1 MIRFENVTKR
11 YRLKRGSKTILD
23 RATFEIERGR
33 SLGVLGVNGAG
44 KSTFLRMISGNE
56 LPDSGRVIRD
66 KVSISWPLGFSDS
79 FHGSLTGRENLKFA
93 CRVYRKD
100 IDKVTRYVEDFA
112 EIGKHIDMPV
122 KTYSSGM
129 KARLAFGLSMSFNFD
144 VYLVDEITA
153 VGDANFRAKC
163 AAVFNE
169 KLANADIIMVS
180 HSVGTLKKYCKA
192 GCVLSNGGIRFFE
205 TIDEAIAD
213 YQELTKE
220 RA

>member
-11 YRLKRGSKTILD
+11 YRLKNGVKSILEK
-23 RATFEIERGR
+23 ASFEIPRGR

-56 LPDSGRVIRD
+56 LPDRGRVVREN
-66 KVSISWPLGFSDS
+66 VSISWPLGFAES
-79 FHGSLTGRENLKFA
+79 FHGSLSGRENLKFA
-93 CRVYRKD
+93 CRVYHKNVER
-100 IDKVTRYVEDFA
+100 VTRYVEEFA
-112 EIGKHIDMPV
+112 EIGKHMDMPV

-144 VYLVDEITA
+144 VYLIDEVTA

-163 AAVFNE
+163 TAAFNE

-180 HSVGTLKKYCKA
+180 HSMSTLKQYCKA
-192 GCVLSNGGIRFFE
+192 GCLLGGGSIRLFDD
-205 TIDEAIAD
+205 IDDAIAE
-213 YQELTKE
+213 YEAMIKVS
-220 RA
+220 A